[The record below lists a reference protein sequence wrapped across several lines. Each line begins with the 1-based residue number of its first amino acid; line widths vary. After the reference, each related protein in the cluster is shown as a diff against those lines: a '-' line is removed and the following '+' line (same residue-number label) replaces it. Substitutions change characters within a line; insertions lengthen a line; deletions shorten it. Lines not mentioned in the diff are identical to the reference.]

1 MNLTIKDRIIMVDLL
16 PEQGGM
22 IDMILVKSISDKVAL
37 TAKEITD
44 FSVVQEG
51 NSVRW
56 DQSRDTGVEIG
67 FEMSEIEL
75 LKRRVQELNAS
86 KSITMRTF
94 DLCLKIKEL

>member
-51 NSVRW
+51 NSVKW
-56 DQSRDTGVEIG
+56 DQSKDTGVEIG

-75 LKRRVQELNAS
+75 LKRRVQELDVS